1 MSLGLLHFK
10 PASEMKAEEA
20 IEQQRADEE
29 RRLQAVETSLAGH
42 IRSAFE
48 AAKTA
53 KQPIENRLLDCAR
66 RQKGEYESTKLKAI
80 RAEGG
85 SELYPKLTTT
95 KCRAAAAWIR
105 DILMP
110 ANGKPWGLEPTPVAD
125 IPPEY
130 LQAFAQKMG
139 ERAQEMDEQEI
150 GDLVR
155 REVQQIAKQI
165 AERHE
170 AVINDQLEEGG
181 WDEALESFIDD
192 FVTYPAAFLRGPML
206 QKVPEFAWQE
216 GWQMIEVEEIKPQF
230 ARVSP
235 YDLYPSPDS
244 ASIDDGA
251 YIIERERYTRSHLN
265 RLRGVPGYKDEAV
278 EGVLL
283 DHGRGGLREWLATD
297 SERAHLEDRSHDWMT
312 NQGETIEGLHYWG
325 TAQGLMLLQ
334 WGMSPEHIDDPLAE
348 YEIDAILI
356 GQHVIRCV
364 INRNPMGSRPYHKA
378 SFQLVPGSFWGI
390 GIPELMSDI
399 QDMCCAVARAQAN
412 NMAFAS
418 GPQIEIA
425 VDRLAPEENPNEMF
439 PMKRWRVKSD
449 RTGTGTQQPAI
460 RFYQP
465 DSRASELMGVY
476 SQWEQRADDATNI
489 PRYAYGNEQ
498 VGGAGNT
505 ASGLSMLMESA
516 NKGIKDA
523 IRHIDRGV
531 TSRVI
536 EALWLFNMRYSE
548 DMSIKGDCRVVP
560 RGASAMLLRE
570 QTQQARQEFLQGTNN
585 ETDMGIIGIEGR
597 ARLLRSIADQLDMPG
612 LVPEDDEIK
621 QRQEE
626 QGQQQAQQQ
635 EQMMQ
640 IEAGKAEA
648 DTAKKQADA
657 GKSEAETQRI
667 LLEIQALMGQLQ
679 AMGVMSGNNPAAIQ
693 GNSAPRVQQQ
703 PGLAGPQAGIEPG
716 Y

>member
-10 PASEMKAEEA
+10 PASEMKADEEA
-20 IEQQRADEE
+20 EYQQREE
-29 RRLQAVETSLAGH
+29 ARRMQAVESSLSGH
-42 IRSAFE
+42 IRGAFD

-53 KQPIENRLLDCAR
+53 KEPIESRLLDCAR
-66 RQKGEYESTKLKAI
+66 RQKGEYSAEKLAAI
-80 RAEGG
+80 REEGG

-139 ERAQEMDEQEI
+139 ERAQNMDEQEI

-244 ASIDDGA
+244 SGIDDGA

-325 TAQGLMLLQ
+325 SAQGLILLQ
-334 WGMSPEHIDDPLAE
+334 WGMPPEQIDDPLGE
-348 YEIDAILI
+348 YEVDAILI

-390 GIPELMSDI
+390 GIPELMSDV

-425 VDRLAPEENPNEMF
+425 MDRLAPEEDPNEIF
-439 PMKRWRVKSD
+439 PMKRWRTKSD
-449 RTGTGTQQPAI
+449 RTGTGSQQPAI

-476 SQWEQRADDATNI
+476 SAWEQRADDATNI
-489 PRYAYGNEQ
+489 PRYAYGNEK

-548 DMSIKGDCRVVP
+548 DMSIKGDCKVVP

-570 QTQQARQEFLQGTNN
+570 QTQHARQEFLQGTNN

-626 QGQQQAQQQ
+626 QGQQQAEQA

-703 PGLAGPQAGIEPG
+703 PGLAGPQVGAEQS